1 MCRGKI
7 WHLRRQKFWP
17 FMEFFIIFFLT
28 LPLVHLSKC
37 YSMCSLHKDLVG
49 ELKVKYVWS
58 FRGNWTQN
66 STSKS
71 QKLLIRQLA
80 VILIF
85 LASITPV
92 IASKWVPTSN
102 DDKWS
107 SSRLFIVFSTP
118 LLILVA
124 VAGWYCIWLYQGSM
138 FLVLSCHKPLILI
151 LTVFPQNLLY

>member
-1 MCRGKI
+1 MSRPKLYVCGWNFACCSRHCACCGKI
-7 WHLRRQKFWP
+7 WHLRRQKFWL
-17 FMEFFIIFFLT
+17 FMEFFIILFLT

-58 FRGNWTQN
+58 FRGNWTPN
-66 STSKS
+66 
-71 QKLLIRQLA
+71 
-80 VILIF
+80 
-85 LASITPV
+85 
-92 IASKWVPTSN
+92 SN
-102 DDKWS
+102 DDKS
-107 SSRLFIVFSTP
+107 SFSRLFIVFSTP

-124 VAGWYCIWLYQGSM
+124 VAGWYCIWLHQGSM